1 MCASECYEFGRVQIN
16 NNTHVSVTICMM
28 ITCCGTPR
36 ATEIPMTA
44 MIEIVAA
51 RFAFRLIAPLLFQ
64 SWIIGPNVLCDIN
77 QPCSRLDDF
86 AKQKEA
92 SKTSGTVGTSGRTT
106 PAIPTPSAI
115 NPADIQKNRIIRM
128 HPICDR

>member
-1 MCASECYEFGRVQIN
+1 
-16 NNTHVSVTICMM
+16 M
-28 ITCCGTPR
+28 IMTCCGTR
-36 ATEIPMTA
+36 TATETPMTA

-64 SWIIGPNVLCDIN
+64 SWIMGPNVLCDIN
-77 QPCSRLDDF
+77 QLCRRLDDF

-92 SKTSGTVGTSGRTT
+92 SKTSGTVGTSGRIIPAT
-106 PAIPTPSAI
+106 PTESAI

-128 HPICDR
+128 HLICDR

>member
-1 MCASECYEFGRVQIN
+1 M
-16 NNTHVSVTICMM
+16 T
-28 ITCCGTPR
+28 ITCCGTPT

-44 MIEIVAA
+44 MIEAVAA

-77 QPCSRLDDF
+77 QLCRRSDDF

-92 SKTSGTVGTSGRTT
+92 SKTSGTVGTSGRTI
-106 PAIPTPSAI
+106 PAIPIPRAI
-115 NPADIQKNRIIRM
+115 IPADIQKNRIIRM
-128 HPICDR
+128 HPRRDR

>member
-1 MCASECYEFGRVQIN
+1 
-16 NNTHVSVTICMM
+16 MM
-28 ITCCGTPR
+28 MTRCGTPT

-64 SWIIGPNVLCDIN
+64 SWIMGPNVLCDIS
-77 QPCSRLDDF
+77 QLCKGLDDF

-92 SKTSGTVGTSGRTT
+92 SKTSGTVGTSGRTI
-106 PAIPTPSAI
+106 PATPTPSAI
-115 NPADIQKNRIIRM
+115 NPADIQKNRIIRT
-128 HPICDR
+128 HPKRDR

>member
-1 MCASECYEFGRVQIN
+1 M
-16 NNTHVSVTICMM
+16 
-28 ITCCGTPR
+28 

-51 RFAFRLIAPLLFQ
+51 RFALRLIAPLLFQ
-64 SWIIGPNVLCDIN
+64 PWIMEPNVLCDIN
-77 QPCSRLDDF
+77 QLCKRFDDF

-92 SKTSGTVGTSGRTT
+92 SKTSGTVGTSGSTIPAT
-106 PAIPTPSAI
+106 PTASAI

-128 HPICDR
+128 HPVCDR

>member
-1 MCASECYEFGRVQIN
+1 
-16 NNTHVSVTICMM
+16 M
-28 ITCCGTPR
+28 IMTCCGTPT

-64 SWIIGPNVLCDIN
+64 SWIMGPNVLCDIS
-77 QPCSRLDDF
+77 QLCKRLDDF

-92 SKTSGTVGTSGRTT
+92 SKTSGTVGTSGRTI
-106 PAIPTPSAI
+106 PATPTPSAI
-115 NPADIQKNRIIRM
+115 NPADIQKNRIIRK
-128 HPICDR
+128 HPKRDR

>member
-1 MCASECYEFGRVQIN
+1 MRAAECYELGRVQIN

-51 RFAFRLIAPLLFQ
+51 VFAFRLIAPLLFQ

-77 QPCSRLDDF
+77 QLCNRLDDF

-92 SKTSGTVGTSGRTT
+92 SKTSGTVGTSGRTI
-106 PAIPTPSAI
+106 PAIPTARAI

-128 HPICDR
+128 HPIFDK

>member
-1 MCASECYEFGRVQIN
+1 M
-16 NNTHVSVTICMM
+16 
-28 ITCCGTPR
+28 

-51 RFAFRLIAPLLFQ
+51 RFALRLIAPLLFQ
-64 SWIIGPNVLCDIN
+64 SWIMEPNVLCDIN
-77 QPCSRLDDF
+77 QLCKRFDDF

-92 SKTSGTVGTSGRTT
+92 SKTSGTVGTSGSTIPAT
-106 PAIPTPSAI
+106 PTASAI

-128 HPICDR
+128 HSICDR